1 MFFHNFKY
9 QIKYLFKNKTLI
21 FWTYAFPL
29 ILGLLFYMA
38 FSDIDKD
45 EAFKA
50 FDIGVINNNE
60 YKQNQIYNET
70 FKELSNKESNNYL
83 FNIKYL
89 DNKEEAEK
97 LLKDD
102 EVCGYL
108 YLENNKPTI
117 QYKTIGVE
125 QSIFKSVIEEI
136 EETSKMINDLI
147 PIEMSKGEQ
156 NINQIVNNILTK
168 INETNIIFNNKTNKN
183 ISYITVEYFTL
194 IAMASLYASM
204 ISMQSINQCLANMSN
219 KGKRMSIAPTKK
231 SIIVISSALASFLVS
246 LMGMIL
252 LLIFILGILKIN
264 FDTSIINIILLS
276 VLGTLSGVSLGLVIA
291 SCFKVSEGSKIGISL
306 AYTMTMSFLA
316 GMTGVMLKYMVD
328 QNLPLLN
335 KINPVNMITDGFYSL
350 YYFDTLDRFKYNL
363 ISLGLFTLI
372 CLLISFIS
380 LRREKYDSI

>member
-246 LMGMIL
+246 LIGMIL